1 VIVGDTLAD
10 LEDTEKDPA
19 IKPGLFLGGAVMWVP
34 GVAAGDDDDDDAEP
48 PRAVTGT
55 CEYRSR
61 RGFSA

>member
-55 CEYRSR
+55 
-61 RGFSA
+61 